1 MALNATKI
9 LLFYRRL
16 QMKKAL
22 LVILI
27 LLASTGLAVAESP
40 TVMAFELGA
49 GVGSVFDYTEVV
61 SGKNFGL
68 YFTVDETFS
77 AGYSFFDYSYQADV
91 DGTPGD
97 ELVETTINAVGI
109 GVSPSDKLTVRL
121 YLGSAAGV
129 TGGPFTAP
137 TFAFGLGLG
146 YDILSKKETLF
157 TALTLTVDWLA
168 TRGDGDG
175 AGALDNSPYAI
186 EDGGA
191 IIFGLKARLG
201 I

>member
-1 MALNATKI
+1 
-9 LLFYRRL
+9 
-16 QMKKAL
+16 MKKAL

-40 TVMAFELGA
+40 SVMAFELGV
-49 GVGSVFDYTEVV
+49 GVGSVFDYSEIV

-91 DGTPGD
+91 DGAAGD
-97 ELVETTINAVGI
+97 ELIETTINAVGFGI
-109 GVSPSDKLTVRL
+109 SPSDKLTVRL
-121 YLGSAAGV
+121 YLGSAAAA
-129 TGGPFTAP
+129 TGATFDAS

-146 YDILSKKETLF
+146 YDIFSKKDTLF
-157 TALTLTVDWLA
+157 SALTLSVDWLA
-168 TRGDGDG
+168 TRGNGSTTVADKSPYSIEEG
-175 AGALDNSPYAI
+175 GAL
-186 EDGGA
+186 
-191 IIFGLKARLG
+191 IFGLKARLG